1 MAEYVL
7 GRIKFVYQGAWTTST
22 GYVIDDVV
30 TVSGKTF
37 ICVLGHTASSTFAT
51 DESTKWKLVA
61 DGVAWRSTWAAAT
74 LYNKGDLAKYGA
86 IVYQCNTAHTSAN
99 STLGLENDQGKWDIF
114 ANGTNYRSTWAT
126 TTRYYTG
133 DLVTYG
139 GYVYYCATG
148 HISAATATLGLENN
162 QGNWQTFNAGITY
175 LGTWTATTR
184 YKINDIVKNGG
195 NTYICVLNHTS
206 SSSIDVTGTYFQTF
220 AEGLQFESSWS
231 GATAY
236 QIGDLVTYGG
246 YTYVAI
252 QNGTNQNPSTAN
264 SYWTPITTGWSYQGD
279 WTNTTSYK
287 ISQVVRLNGYT
298 YLTLTDSPS
307 YTVTTTA
314 TTITGN
320 LITVSDTTGL
330 VIGMSVKFA
339 SSVGGLTGGTTY
351 YVKTIPTPGASGT
364 ITVSLTAGGTAV
376 TITANTTSQS
386 VSTVASAQPGNAS
399 YWTRL
404 NPGLYW
410 TNPTQSYTTVTTSNV
425 TVTNGAATG
434 AQYTVLRSN
443 TAYTLTRTAN
453 GSNYTTGDIVKILGT
468 AVGGI
473 SPANDITVTLTA
485 SAGAITAQTSAGTAV
500 TWTAGTNYVLGDV
513 ATFGANSYVSIV
525 PHTGDAAVNRPDV
538 DIAGTYWNILSA
550 GAEVATLSA
559 AGDTLYYGSN
569 GPARLPIGLVGQ
581 VLRSTGT
588 YPQWANWGQINNVV
602 YVGPSGTDA
611 PAPTYG
617 LTMDNPFASVWYA
630 AKQVELGYMYPN
642 ARQLLTVNKQFAMKE
657 INNYLS
663 YTYKAAITGTATST
677 FTTASTAGLYQG
689 MPVRFGSLTGS
700 LTINAVAISTS
711 TTYYV
716 RDIVASTSF
725 TVSATVGGVAVSI
738 AGTGTAVATYDYDTT
753 RAERDAGL
761 ILEGV
766 AFDMSH
772 GGTSKTVAN
781 ALAYYTYGSTLAS
794 GVYAY
799 DITAFS
805 GALNYLSTLFSS
817 ILGNTAPASNY
828 QTLNSAASPAT
839 QQINTSYTTE
849 TGAVTVAQ
857 GLVGIVTTG
866 LNGGSTS
873 FVPTPIYPQTSIN
886 VKTGT
891 YNEVLPIVLPA
902 YTAIIGDELRSTVVQ
917 PSTAVATMATDK
929 AKMVAV
935 LNRIKTIAPTLI
947 ANSAVSATSG
957 NTTTQVTTLTAGSV
971 GSSTAV
977 SSVVSN
983 GQNIYSIINSGLGSV
998 PVFSFTNPTG
1008 YNASYLVGYGDGKAQ
1023 IVQNYNFLSY
1033 NIAQYFATNNAG
1045 MWTALGAG
1053 GQTNFRTQIT
1063 YILDALQ
1070 YDMTYG
1076 GNTQSLIAGSAYW
1089 AYYTFA
1095 VAITGY
1101 TAAQIKT
1108 AYASAFTEL
1117 KAEVANIVTTTAQS
1131 QQAGQSTYAQVTTGT
1146 AGSGG
1151 ASTFAQARVQDVIDW
1166 INNGVANATTTP
1178 SASIALASSALQT
1191 AYTAVQNVKTEIQ
1204 NDVTG
1209 WVKKYYQ
1216 SLSFDSAICY
1226 RDAGYMVDA
1235 LSYDLV
1241 LGSNFATAIAARRYY
1256 THTVGF
1262 TDPSANTVI
1271 ASQKA
1276 ATLGAFNF
1284 VLFKIKNIAASGAS
1298 ETVKT
1303 IIDDVTNNLN
1313 ATGYNGSLLVQ
1324 MNGSVTYNNVL
1335 GIVNGAEILRINK
1348 SFIQSEATAYL
1359 TASYGGMVTATTI
1372 SGDLFTT
1379 SANHNFVAGDPVV
1392 FSGATYTGSGVVVGT
1407 TYYVLATG
1415 LTSTAFSVSATV
1427 GGTAIDVTTNNS
1439 AGTTLFVRYV
1449 FTSALVQKFVGEFV
1463 DAFAYDLQY
1472 IGNYRSLRAATYYL
1486 NYTNGSITSDM
1497 FYVRNG
1503 TGLRN
1508 MTWSGLTGTLGSAN
1522 SFGTKRP
1529 TAGAYTSLDPG
1540 FGPYDSNA
1548 WTTTRSCYVQNVTT
1562 FGFGC
1567 VGCKIDGALH
1577 AGGNRSIVSNDFTQ
1591 VLSDGIGVWCTGSNA
1606 LTELVSVFSYYGY
1619 AGYLAELGGKIR
1631 ATNGN
1636 SSYGTY
1642 GVIAEGV
1649 DSYETPLYATLN
1661 NRAAQALIGTTIT
1674 DGINQILRFEYTN
1687 AGSNYTNASYTINGA
1702 GYNAAATGDEF
1713 RDLAVFET
1721 RVQDNNDATGIG
1733 QIGGYNHVTSA
1744 NTAQAGA
1751 IGTITIAASDTA
1763 LSAVY
1768 AGMQIIISAGT
1779 GVGQFAQIL
1788 NYNSGTKVANIV
1800 KPSFVTLTVTATTN
1814 TGDLLTVANTA
1825 TLYANMPI
1833 YLGTAVGGVGANT
1846 LYYVKTI
1853 SSSTQFTISTSSG
1866 GATFDVTS
1874 DTSAQTV
1881 SLYAAGWDNVV
1892 PGKSVNNS
1900 IDLTSTYTI
1909 EPRLSYSAPGYTA
1922 TARTLS
1928 ATATWKNVCFG
1939 GGSYLA
1945 VANGSTSSAYSN
1957 NGTTWASAGA
1967 LTGSTTQWQ
1976 EVLFGGG
1983 YGAAATVTIGGLG
1996 GSGAVL
2002 TAVISGGVV
2011 TSITVTSGG
2020 NGYLTAPTLTIS
2032 GGSGSGAQA
2041 TCAVLNGAIAGVTVT
2056 VNGSGYATA
2065 PTVSVNIS
2073 VPTAI
2078 SMTAWGN
2085 DYTSAPTVAISDP
2098 FTGTLWT
2105 SAGASVASSYYY
2117 YTTGSAKNWYQAT
2130 STAGLG
2136 TVAPTHTTGTA
2147 GSNSN
2152 LTYVG
2157 TTVVGT
2163 PTLSNLG
2170 VSSIAITTAGAG
2182 YTAVPTVTITDANAK
2197 YVAISATSTATAY
2210 QTPTGA
2216 VATTAWTAGGVL
2228 PSSTWSSM
2236 ASGVYGGSTTWMAV
2250 GSTAAG
2256 AVTNDG
2262 VTWTTKALPTLG
2274 SGTYSSVSYGNGT
2287 FIAVSTGNSAT
2298 AIYSSGTWVAGGTLP
2313 SSATWTSI
2321 AYGNGRFVAV
2331 ASGGTTA
2338 AYSLDNGVTWLAA
2351 PAGLPVSTTWSDVEY
2366 GQGLF
2371 FAMATGTNNAATSQD
2386 GINWV
2391 ARTMPSSSA
2400 WSDSTFG
2407 NVNGNPLWVAV
2418 SNTSGTTA
2426 ASIRTGATPQGRAKV
2441 VGVSISEIRMAEPG
2455 SGYPRAT
2462 VTATTTSTNIITT
2475 ADTTNLVDSQPIEFT
2490 GLDAYGLAT
2499 NTIYFVIGSTIVTNT
2514 SFKVSAT
2521 AGSATAVNITTGTGL
2536 AGVYTAGPIVTIVDP
2551 NKTKSAVTRVRMGI
2565 GAMGQPS
2572 FSNRGTGNSTATAT
2586 STGDGYA
2593 DVYQANNFIAISG
2606 LYSAPTAGANVTF
2619 ASIPNTYFKLVQ
2631 VLNLI
2636 GTAGNYTA
2644 TFQINP
2650 SLSTLNAP
2658 AHADA
2663 ITTRLKYSQ
2672 TRLTG
2677 HDFLY
2682 IGTGNQVTTNYPS
2695 VNVSTAITANQQAAY
2710 GGGRVFF
2717 TSTDQDGNFNV
2728 GNLFSVQ
2735 QSTGTATLNATAFNL
2750 SGLQSLQLGS
2760 VTVGS
2765 GSATITQFS
2774 TDAYFTANSDNVLPT
2789 QRAIKSYI
2797 TSQIGGG
2804 QSSLNVNTLTSGVV
2818 YIANNTITTTTGVG
2832 INVKAKMNFTGG
2844 VDGAP
2849 VAMQF
2854 FLQR

>member
-30 TVSGKTF
+30 TVSGKTY
-37 ICVLGHTASSTFAT
+37 ICVLGHTASATFAA

-61 DGVAWRSTWAAAT
+61 DGVAWRSTWAATT

-99 STLGLENDQGKWDIF
+99 ATLGLENDQGKWDIF

-126 TTRYYTG
+126 TTHYYPG

-148 HISAATATLGLENN
+148 HISAATASLGLEND
-162 QGNWQTFNAGITY
+162 QGKWQTFNAGITY
-175 LGTWTATTR
+175 LGAWTATTR
-184 YKINDIVKNGG
+184 YKINDIVKNGA

-264 SYWTPITTGWSYQGD
+264 TYWTPVTTGWSYQGD
-279 WTNTTSYK
+279 WANTTSYK

-298 YLTLTDSPS
+298 YLSITDSPS

-351 YVKTIPTPGASGT
+351 YIKTIPTPGVSGT
-364 ITVSLTAGGTAV
+364 ITVSLTAGGTAF

-386 VSTVASAQPGNAS
+386 VSTVASAQPGNAT

-410 TNPTQSYTTVTTSNV
+410 TNPTQSYTTVTTTNV

-434 AQYTVLRSN
+434 AQYTVSRSN

-473 SPANDITVTLTA
+473 TPANDITITLTA
-485 SAGAITAQTSAGTAV
+485 SAGAITAQTSTGTSV
-500 TWTAGTNYVLGDV
+500 TWTAGTNYVLGDI

-525 PHTGDAAVNRPDV
+525 PHTGAAAVNRPDV
-538 DIAGTYWNILSA
+538 DIAGAYWNILSA

-559 AGDTLYYGSN
+559 AGDTLYYGLN

-602 YVGPSGTDA
+602 YVGPSGTDS

-630 AKQVELGYMYPN
+630 AKQVELGYMYSN
-642 ARQLLTVNKQFAMKE
+642 SRQLLTVNKQFMMKE

-663 YTYKAAITGTATST
+663 YTYKASVTGTATST

-689 MPVRFGSLTGS
+689 MPVRFGSQTGS

-716 RDIVASTSF
+716 RDIVANTSF
-725 TVSATVGGVAVSI
+725 TVSAAVGGVAVSI
-738 AGTGTAVATYDYDTT
+738 AGTGTAVATYYYDTT
-753 RAERDAGL
+753 RAERDTGL
-761 ILEGV
+761 IVEGV
-766 AFDMSH
+766 AFDLSH

-781 ALAYYTYGSTLAS
+781 ALAYYTSGSTLAS
-794 GVYAY
+794 GIYSY

-805 GALNYLSTLFSS
+805 GALSYLSTLFSN
-817 ILGNTAPASNY
+817 ILGNTAPTNNY
-828 QTLNSAASPAT
+828 QTLNSVASPAT
-839 QQINTSYTTE
+839 QQINTSYTAE
-849 TGAVTVAQ
+849 TGAVAVAQ

-917 PSTAVATMATDK
+917 PSTAVATMANDK

-957 NTTTQVTTLTAGSV
+957 NTTTQITTLTAGDV

-983 GQNIYSIINSGLGSV
+983 GQNIYTIINGGLGSV
-998 PVFSFTNPTG
+998 PAFSFTNPTG
-1008 YNASYLVGYGDGKAQ
+1008 YNTSYLVGYGDGKAQ

-1033 NIAQYFATNNAG
+1033 NIAQYFANNNAG

-1095 VAITGY
+1095 VTITGY

-1108 AYASAFTEL
+1108 ALASAYTEL
-1117 KAEVANIVTTTAQS
+1117 KAEVANIVTKTAQS
-1131 QQAGQSTYAQVTTGT
+1131 QQAGQVTYAQVTTGT
-1146 AGSGG
+1146 AGSAGS
-1151 ASTFAQARVQDVIDW
+1151 STFAQARVQDVIDW
-1166 INNGVANATTTP
+1166 INNGTANATTTP

-1191 AYTAVQNVKTEIQ
+1191 AYTAVQNAKTEIQ

-1216 SLSFDSAICY
+1216 SLTFDSAICY

-1235 LSYDLV
+1235 LSYDLA
-1241 LGSNFATAIAARRYY
+1241 LGSNFASAIAARRYY
-1256 THTVGF
+1256 TYNAGF
-1262 TDPSANTVI
+1262 TDASASTVI
-1271 ASQKA
+1271 ANQKA

-1284 VLFKIKNIAASGAS
+1284 LLFKVKNIAASGAS
-1298 ETVKT
+1298 ETIKT
-1303 IIDDVTNNLN
+1303 LIDDITNSMN

-1324 MNGSVTYNNVL
+1324 TNGSVTYNNAL

-1359 TASYGGMVTATTI
+1359 TASYGGTVTTTTA
-1372 SGDLFTT
+1372 STDLFALG
-1379 SANHNFVAGDPVV
+1379 SAHNFVAGDPVV
-1392 FSGATYTGSGVVVGT
+1392 FSGTTYTGSGIVTGT
-1407 TYYVLATG
+1407 TYYVLASG
-1415 LTSTAFSVSATV
+1415 LTSTAFKVSATLS
-1427 GGTAIDVTTNNS
+1427 GTAIDITTNGS
-1439 AGTTLFVRYV
+1439 GSSLVVRYV
-1449 FTSALVQKFVGEFV
+1449 FTSAVVQKIVGEFV
-1463 DAFAYDLQY
+1463 DSFAYDLQY

-1486 NYTNGSITSDM
+1486 NYANGSLTSDM

-1522 SFGTKRP
+1522 SYGTKRP

-1562 FGFGC
+1562 FGYGC

-1733 QIGGYNHVTSA
+1733 QIGGYNYVTSS
-1744 NTAQAGA
+1744 NTAQSGA
-1751 IGTITIAASDTA
+1751 IGTVTIAASDTA

-1788 NYNSGTKVANIV
+1788 NYNGGTKVANIV
-1800 KPSFVTLTVTATTN
+1800 KPSFVTLTVTATTA
-1814 TGDLLTVANTA
+1814 TSDLLTVANTA

-1881 SLYAAGWDNVV
+1881 SLYAAGWDNVI
-1892 PGKSVNNS
+1892 PGKSVNNT

-1909 EPRLSYSAPGYTA
+1909 EPRLAYSAPGYTA
-1922 TARTLS
+1922 TARTMP
-1928 ATATWKNVCFG
+1928 ATATWKYVTYG
-1939 GGSYLA
+1939 GGRYLA
-1945 VANGSTSSAYSN
+1945 VANGSTSSAYSTD
-1957 NGTTWASAGA
+1957 GITWAGAGA

-1996 GSGAVL
+1996 GTGAVL

-2011 TSITVTSGG
+2011 SSVTVTAGG

-2041 TCAVLNGAIAGVTVT
+2041 TCAVLNGAITGVTVT
-2056 VNGSGYATA
+2056 VNGSGYSSA
-2065 PTVSVNIS
+2065 PTVTINTNI
-2073 VPTAI
+2073 PTAI
-2078 SMTAWGN
+2078 SMTSWGN
-2085 DYTSAPTVAISDP
+2085 NYTSAPTVTIGDP
-2098 FTGTLWT
+2098 FTGTLWA
-2105 SAGASVASSYYY
+2105 SAGASVTNNYYY

-2136 TVAPTHTTGTA
+2136 TVAPSHTTGTA

-2182 YTAVPTVTITDANAK
+2182 YTTVPTVTITDANAK

-2216 VATTAWTAGGVL
+2216 VAATAWTAGGVL
-2228 PSSTWSSM
+2228 PSSTWAGL
-2236 ASGVYGGSTTWMAV
+2236 ASGVYGGSTTWVAV

-2274 SGTYSSVSYGNGT
+2274 SGTYSCVTYGNGT
-2287 FIAVSTGNSAT
+2287 FIAISTGNSAT
-2298 AIYSSGTWVAGGTLP
+2298 AIYSSGTWIAGGALP

-2321 AYGNGRFVAV
+2321 CYGNGRFVAV

-2400 WSDSTFG
+2400 WSDTAFG
-2407 NVNGNPLWVAV
+2407 NTNGNPLWVAV
-2418 SNTSGTTA
+2418 SNTSGTIA
-2426 ASIRTGATPQGRAKV
+2426 ASIRTGASPQGRAKV
-2441 VGVSISEIRMAEPG
+2441 VSTSISEIRMTEPG

-2462 VTATTTSTNIITT
+2462 VTATTTSTNVIAT

-2490 GLDAYGLAT
+2490 GLDTYGLVT
-2499 NTIYFVIGSTIVTNT
+2499 NTTYFVIGSTIVANT

-2536 AGVYTAGPIVTIVDP
+2536 AGVYTAGPIVTITDP
-2551 NKTKSAVTRVRMGI
+2551 NKTKAAVTRVRMGI
-2565 GAMGQPS
+2565 GALGQPS

-2682 IGTGNQVTTNYPS
+2682 IGTGNQATTNYPS

>member
-1 MAEYVL
+1 M
-7 GRIKFVYQGAWTTST
+7 
-22 GYVIDDVV
+22 
-30 TVSGKTF
+30 
-37 ICVLGHTASSTFAT
+37 
-51 DESTKWKLVA
+51 
-61 DGVAWRSTWAAAT
+61 
-74 LYNKGDLAKYGA
+74 
-86 IVYQCNTAHTSAN
+86 
-99 STLGLENDQGKWDIF
+99 
-114 ANGTNYRSTWAT
+114 
-126 TTRYYTG
+126 
-133 DLVTYG
+133 
-139 GYVYYCATG
+139 
-148 HISAATATLGLENN
+148 
-162 QGNWQTFNAGITY
+162 
-175 LGTWTATTR
+175 
-184 YKINDIVKNGG
+184 
-195 NTYICVLNHTS
+195 
-206 SSSIDVTGTYFQTF
+206 
-220 AEGLQFESSWS
+220 
-231 GATAY
+231 
-236 QIGDLVTYGG
+236 
-246 YTYVAI
+246 
-252 QNGTNQNPSTAN
+252 
-264 SYWTPITTGWSYQGD
+264 
-279 WTNTTSYK
+279 
-287 ISQVVRLNGYT
+287 
-298 YLTLTDSPS
+298 
-307 YTVTTTA
+307 
-314 TTITGN
+314 
-320 LITVSDTTGL
+320 
-330 VIGMSVKFA
+330 
-339 SSVGGLTGGTTY
+339 
-351 YVKTIPTPGASGT
+351 
-364 ITVSLTAGGTAV
+364 
-376 TITANTTSQS
+376 
-386 VSTVASAQPGNAS
+386 
-399 YWTRL
+399 
-404 NPGLYW
+404 
-410 TNPTQSYTTVTTSNV
+410 
-425 TVTNGAATG
+425 
-434 AQYTVLRSN
+434 
-443 TAYTLTRTAN
+443 
-453 GSNYTTGDIVKILGT
+453 
-468 AVGGI
+468 
-473 SPANDITVTLTA
+473 
-485 SAGAITAQTSAGTAV
+485 
-500 TWTAGTNYVLGDV
+500 
-513 ATFGANSYVSIV
+513 
-525 PHTGDAAVNRPDV
+525 
-538 DIAGTYWNILSA
+538 
-550 GAEVATLSA
+550 
-559 AGDTLYYGSN
+559 
-569 GPARLPIGLVGQ
+569 
-581 VLRSTGT
+581 
-588 YPQWANWGQINNVV
+588 
-602 YVGPSGTDA
+602 
-611 PAPTYG
+611 
-617 LTMDNPFASVWYA
+617 
-630 AKQVELGYMYPN
+630 
-642 ARQLLTVNKQFAMKE
+642 
-657 INNYLS
+657 
-663 YTYKAAITGTATST
+663 
-677 FTTASTAGLYQG
+677 
-689 MPVRFGSLTGS
+689 
-700 LTINAVAISTS
+700 
-711 TTYYV
+711 
-716 RDIVASTSF
+716 
-725 TVSATVGGVAVSI
+725 
-738 AGTGTAVATYDYDTT
+738 
-753 RAERDAGL
+753 
-761 ILEGV
+761 
-766 AFDMSH
+766 
-772 GGTSKTVAN
+772 
-781 ALAYYTYGSTLAS
+781 
-794 GVYAY
+794 
-799 DITAFS
+799 
-805 GALNYLSTLFSS
+805 
-817 ILGNTAPASNY
+817 
-828 QTLNSAASPAT
+828 
-839 QQINTSYTTE
+839 
-849 TGAVTVAQ
+849 
-857 GLVGIVTTG
+857 
-866 LNGGSTS
+866 
-873 FVPTPIYPQTSIN
+873 
-886 VKTGT
+886 
-891 YNEVLPIVLPA
+891 
-902 YTAIIGDELRSTVVQ
+902 
-917 PSTAVATMATDK
+917 
-929 AKMVAV
+929 
-935 LNRIKTIAPTLI
+935 
-947 ANSAVSATSG
+947 
-957 NTTTQVTTLTAGSV
+957 
-971 GSSTAV
+971 
-977 SSVVSN
+977 
-983 GQNIYSIINSGLGSV
+983 
-998 PVFSFTNPTG
+998 
-1008 YNASYLVGYGDGKAQ
+1008 
-1023 IVQNYNFLSY
+1023 
-1033 NIAQYFATNNAG
+1033 
-1045 MWTALGAG
+1045 
-1053 GQTNFRTQIT
+1053 
-1063 YILDALQ
+1063 
-1070 YDMTYG
+1070 
-1076 GNTQSLIAGSAYW
+1076 
-1089 AYYTFA
+1089 
-1095 VAITGY
+1095 
-1101 TAAQIKT
+1101 
-1108 AYASAFTEL
+1108 
-1117 KAEVANIVTTTAQS
+1117 
-1131 QQAGQSTYAQVTTGT
+1131 
-1146 AGSGG
+1146 
-1151 ASTFAQARVQDVIDW
+1151 
-1166 INNGVANATTTP
+1166 
-1178 SASIALASSALQT
+1178 
-1191 AYTAVQNVKTEIQ
+1191 
-1204 NDVTG
+1204 
-1209 WVKKYYQ
+1209 
-1216 SLSFDSAICY
+1216 
-1226 RDAGYMVDA
+1226 
-1235 LSYDLV
+1235 
-1241 LGSNFATAIAARRYY
+1241 
-1256 THTVGF
+1256 
-1262 TDPSANTVI
+1262 
-1271 ASQKA
+1271 
-1276 ATLGAFNF
+1276 
-1284 VLFKIKNIAASGAS
+1284 
-1298 ETVKT
+1298 
-1303 IIDDVTNNLN
+1303 
-1313 ATGYNGSLLVQ
+1313 
-1324 MNGSVTYNNVL
+1324 
-1335 GIVNGAEILRINK
+1335 
-1348 SFIQSEATAYL
+1348 
-1359 TASYGGMVTATTI
+1359 
-1372 SGDLFTT
+1372 
-1379 SANHNFVAGDPVV
+1379 
-1392 FSGATYTGSGVVVGT
+1392 
-1407 TYYVLATG
+1407 
-1415 LTSTAFSVSATV
+1415 
-1427 GGTAIDVTTNNS
+1427 
-1439 AGTTLFVRYV
+1439 
-1449 FTSALVQKFVGEFV
+1449 
-1463 DAFAYDLQY
+1463 
-1472 IGNYRSLRAATYYL
+1472 
-1486 NYTNGSITSDM
+1486 
-1497 FYVRNG
+1497 
-1503 TGLRN
+1503 
-1508 MTWSGLTGTLGSAN
+1508 
-1522 SFGTKRP
+1522 
-1529 TAGAYTSLDPG
+1529 
-1540 FGPYDSNA
+1540 
-1548 WTTTRSCYVQNVTT
+1548 
-1562 FGFGC
+1562 
-1567 VGCKIDGALH
+1567 
-1577 AGGNRSIVSNDFTQ
+1577 
-1591 VLSDGIGVWCTGSNA
+1591 
-1606 LTELVSVFSYYGY
+1606 
-1619 AGYLAELGGKIR
+1619 
-1631 ATNGN
+1631 
-1636 SSYGTY
+1636 
-1642 GVIAEGV
+1642 
-1649 DSYETPLYATLN
+1649 
-1661 NRAAQALIGTTIT
+1661 
-1674 DGINQILRFEYTN
+1674 
-1687 AGSNYTNASYTINGA
+1687 
-1702 GYNAAATGDEF
+1702 
-1713 RDLAVFET
+1713 FET

-1800 KPSFVTLTVTATTN
+1800 KPSFVTLTVTATTD

-2262 VTWTTKALPTLG
+2262 VTWTTKALPALG

-2313 SSATWTSI
+2313 SSATWSSI

-2331 ASGGTTA
+2331 ASGSTTA

-2371 FAMATGTNNAATSQD
+2371 FAIATGTNNAATSQD

-2475 ADTTNLVDSQPIEFT
+2475 ADTTNLVDSQPVEFT
-2490 GLDAYGLAT
+2490 GLDAYGLTT

-2536 AGVYTAGPIVTIVDP
+2536 SGVYTAGPIVTIVDP

-2682 IGTGNQVTTNYPS
+2682 IGTGNQATTNYPS